1 MDDQTCRQ
9 ILSAVCLYRY
19 GIQCIWGWGIYIRKA
34 AGALPIG
41 EKQPV
46 FLPSGRLYDGGGPWF
61 YIYVKG
67 WWAMAC
73 CLSLI
78 HIFIMNLKKMIA
90 LLCCGAMVTGAL
102 LSGCGNAF
110 ESSSDKGETTAE
122 GAASSG
128 STDSPAAEGDD
139 SVYTVRVW
147 GYGDANSCLLYT
159 SRCV

>member
-1 MDDQTCRQ
+1 MCTGKIAEVQ
-9 ILSAVCLYRY
+9 
-19 GIQCIWGWGIYIRKA
+19 
-34 AGALPIG
+34 
-41 EKQPV
+41 E
-46 FLPSGRLYDGGGPWF
+46 
-61 YIYVKG
+61 
-67 WWAMAC
+67 
-73 CLSLI
+73 
-78 HIFIMNLKKMIA
+78 IFIYNKTMLRALNKKKKRGNYYEFEKMIA

-147 GYGDANSCLLYT
+147 GYGDANSDDLKAV
-159 SRCV
+159 SEK